1 MQIQL
6 DGWNPR
12 APLFFQPHGSFTGGT
27 ETCCLFHPWVDNDL
41 HAFAG
46 HTGLHGIFCL
56 LQIHTGLA
64 EILKTLREYLGT
76 ADTLHHDFRAAAL
89 YDNRVTEVDAL
100 QIKAADRTRLFRR
113 VRYAHDLG
121 KAGHIIGQ
129 TVRDLVK
136 TCARLNIHILR
147 EAAVKLL
154 ALGGGAVMTIVELRL
169 GIQNLPVLAAIKA
182 GKPVFSEKPLANT
195 AADGK
200 EIVEAEMAGGK
211 HLVQVGFMRR
221 YDRGYRQVK
230 ELIDSGKF
238 GAPMVIKC
246 THRADGV
253 ADDYTTAM
261 AVTDTAIHEIDV
273 LPWLVND
280 EWDEVQCIM
289 PKTNSKVKNALKDP
303 QIMIMKTKGGIINM
317 LEVNVNCGFGY
328 DINCEVVCENGV
340 VNLPCPS
347 FPTVRYANEV
357 STKIEDNWIL
367 RFIDSYDVE
376 IQDWVDH
383 ALKGETGGS
392 SAWDGYVASITAD
405 ALVKSQTSGVPEKV
419 VTGGTPDFY
428 KK

>member
-12 APLFFQPHGSFTGGT
+12 APRFFQPHGSFTRGT
-27 ETCCLFHPWVDNDL
+27 ETCCLLHPWVNNDL

-169 GIQNLPVLAAIKA
+169 GIQNLQVSPPVAKLSVINYNRGIK
-182 GKPVFSEKPLANT
+182 T
-195 AADGK
+195 Y
-200 EIVEAEMAGGK
+200 I
-211 HLVQVGFMRR
+211 Q
-221 YDRGYRQVK
+221 
-230 ELIDSGKF
+230 
-238 GAPMVIKC
+238 
-246 THRADGV
+246 
-253 ADDYTTAM
+253 
-261 AVTDTAIHEIDV
+261 
-273 LPWLVND
+273 
-280 EWDEVQCIM
+280 
-289 PKTNSKVKNALKDP
+289 NSRCQNREN
-303 QIMIMKTKGGIINM
+303 GGIGMI
-317 LEVNVNCGFGY
+317 FGY
-328 DINCEVVCENGV
+328 A
-340 VNLPCPS
+340 
-347 FPTVRYANEV
+347 RV
-357 STKIEDNWIL
+357 STKTQARDGNSLDAQQAALTAAGAEKIYTDTFTGTKMDRPEWDRLRAQLRRGDVLIVTRLDRLARSVSQASGMITEMIDEGVTINVLNLGIL
-367 RFIDSYDVE
+367 SNDSVNTLLRNVLLSFAQFERDMIVQRTQE
-376 IQDWVDH
+376 GKAVARATDPDFREGRPPKFDTEQLDH
-383 ALKGETGGS
+383 AMELLENHSYTQVVKLTGIS
-392 SAWDGYVASITAD
+392 
-405 ALVKSQTSGVPEKV
+405 KSTLIREK
-419 VTGGTPDFY
+419 
-428 KK
+428 KRRQA